1 MFVSFKILTSAN
13 IRIKNKSRKFFAG
26 FIFEFVQFLYYLV
39 RYLLNTGISTQSAS
53 AKRLATTRAPYLL

>member
-26 FIFEFVQFLYYLV
+26 FI
-39 RYLLNTGISTQSAS
+39 LNLCNFCTI
-53 AKRLATTRAPYLL
+53 